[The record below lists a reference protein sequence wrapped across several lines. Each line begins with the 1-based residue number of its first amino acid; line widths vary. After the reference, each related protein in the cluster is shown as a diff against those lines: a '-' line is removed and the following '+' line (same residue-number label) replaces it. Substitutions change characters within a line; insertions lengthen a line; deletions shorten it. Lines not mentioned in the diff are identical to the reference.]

1 MATRRS
7 KLRNRNMFCGV
18 SHIEWPDGRT
28 QSHKD
33 SRHSRNPG
41 AERGSAVTAWGIRRT
56 AGSNGFGRPPTPAE
70 FVARGRRPGIS
81 SVVVCAGDSVT
92 EGRSSGDFVQRLYDQ
107 LGPTGHEF
115 VNAGVGG
122 ELAFNLLTRIDD
134 VIACGPDAVTILI
147 GTNDVAAHIGPAW
160 LDAYLKNQ
168 NLPELP
174 TIATFER
181 DARRI
186 VARLQDETAAR
197 IALIELP
204 PIGEDL
210 TSAHNARVR
219 SYNELLHQIGADTG
233 VAVLPLHRRLV
244 DSLPPGHRA
253 PKWRGQKHPMTTSA
267 VANRVF
273 GHSWDRISDRRGFAL
288 LTDNLHLNDRSA
300 AQVAALVREFL
311 MA

>member
-1 MATRRS
+1 VTR
-7 KLRNRNMFCGV
+7 
-18 SHIEWPDGRT
+18 
-28 QSHKD
+28 
-33 SRHSRNPG
+33 
-41 AERGSAVTAWGIRRT
+41 WGTRRT
-56 AGSNGFGRPPTPAE
+56 AGSVNLGRPPTPAE
-70 FVARGRRPGIS
+70 FAARDRRPDTTAI
-81 SVVVCAGDSVT
+81 VVCAGDSIT
-92 EGRSSGDFVQRLYDQ
+92 EGRSSGNFVQRLYDQ
-107 LGPTGHEF
+107 LGPNGHEF

-122 ELAFNLLTRIDD
+122 ELAFNLLARLDE

-147 GTNDVAAHIGPAW
+147 GSNDVAAHIGPAW
-160 LDAYLKNQ
+160 LDTYLKNQ
-168 NLPELP
+168 NLPESP

-181 DARRI
+181 DVRGI

-197 IALIELP
+197 VALIEIP

-219 SYNELLHQIGADTG
+219 SYNELLHQIGADAG

-253 PKWRGQKHPMTTSA
+253 PKWRGQKYPMTTSA
-267 VANRVF
+267 VANRIF
-273 GHSWDRISDRRGFAL
+273 RQSWDRISDRRGFAL

-300 AQVAALVREFL
+300 GQVVALVREFL